1 MLVDTW
7 INLDG
12 AMEMNRKEYIVE
24 QNQYGTIQT
33 IVESSLTIVQLK
45 FKKRIITWRI
55 KEGKS

>member
-45 FKKRIITWRI
+45 F
-55 KEGKS
+55 